1 VTVHTL
7 REQLT
12 VVTAGVRLASSPTH
26 GIEVLE
32 SVAPECDP
40 VLRALTAARPDVL
53 VLRLRRADLS
63 GITVIGQASPT
74 PVLAVAEPGASDLV
88 IAAMRAGARGLVH
101 HDASPA
107 DLARAIRVV
116 AGGAAVFGADAAD
129 RLYGR
134 LNAPTRVFP
143 ELTEREHEVI
153 GLLADGLDNRAIAA
167 RLALAPKTVR
177 NIVSGILAKI
187 GAADR
192 GEAMVLAR
200 QAGLGRLN

>member
-1 VTVHTL
+1 MTVHTL

-53 VLRLRRADLS
+53 VLRLRRADL
-63 GITVIGQASPT
+63 
-74 PVLAVAEPGASDLV
+74 SDLV